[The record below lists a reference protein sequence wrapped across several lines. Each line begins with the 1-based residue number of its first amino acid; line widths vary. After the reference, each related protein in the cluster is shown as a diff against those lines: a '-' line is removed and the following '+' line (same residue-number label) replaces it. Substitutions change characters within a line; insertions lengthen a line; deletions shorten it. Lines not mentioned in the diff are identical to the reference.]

1 MDKTITKY
9 GTIALSVLISI
20 GVFLFWYIAYP
31 HAMSYQEQYQLF
43 LWTSDYFV
51 DRLSVPGG
59 FASWIGEFIVQFY
72 YVEWLGALLL
82 SLLLV
87 AFGRAAGWIPAVLVL
102 WLLGDP
108 SVKLGYVVAL
118 LIAVGAHRLNTI
130 KWSRLAW
137 CEVAF
142 VPVIYWLTG
151 PLAWVYVLLR
161 MYRYGLKSWPMPLCL
176 LALQLLAYRLLLT
189 QWTLEMTMMPAQYY
203 RTPMMMPTL
212 MWLTPLITVFTM
224 VVQRR
229 CLSAKWLLPVQA
241 AVFIAL
247 CFLGISKGYDKE
259 MYELIRQDYL
269 VRHEHWDEI
278 VTRAKEY
285 QVKTAFS
292 SVCVN
297 LALSQKH
304 QLADRMFDF
313 YQSDENALIMPRIRD
328 LTSMLPSAEAF
339 WRLGMVNSALRYFF
353 DTQESIL
360 DGSMSGRC
368 TKRIAECMIV
378 NGHYKTAKKQLNL
391 LKKSLFYHDWAV
403 NAEALLGDEAAIN
416 AHPVY
421 GKLRQL
427 RYKNDFLYSHLELY
441 KMFGLLFMNNTQNTM
456 ALEYF
461 MGQMLLE
468 GQMQGFQQ
476 YMPMAE
482 KYSGYREMPIGYQDA
497 MMCIQKQGNVPGSP
511 YAAYVKRMMAQK
523 TKNEDNDEAH

>member
-1 MDKTITKY
+1 MNKAITKY
-9 GTIALSVLISI
+9 GIIALSVLISI

-43 LWTSDYFV
+43 LWTSDYFLNRV
-51 DRLSVPGG
+51 SVPGG

-82 SLLLV
+82 SLLIV
-87 AFGRAAGWIPAVLVL
+87 ALGWTAGWIPAALVL

-118 LIAVGAHRLNTI
+118 LMAVGAHRINPV
-130 KWSRLAW
+130 KWGRQAW
-137 CEVAF
+137 SEVA
-142 VPVIYWLTG
+142 VIPVIYWLTG

-161 MYRYGLKSWPMPLCL
+161 MYRYGLKSWFMPLCL
-176 LALQLLAYRLLLT
+176 LTTQLLAYRFLLT
-189 QWTLEMTMMPAQYY
+189 QWTLEMTLMPAQYY
-203 RTPMMMPTL
+203 RTPMMMPVL
-212 MWLTPLITVFTM
+212 MWLIPLLTVLTI
-224 VVQRR
+224 VVQHRIHTV
-229 CLSAKWLLPVQA
+229 KWLLPVQVA
-241 AVFIAL
+241 IVIVL
-247 CFLGISKGYDKE
+247 VWLGVNKGYDKE

-269 VRHEHWDEI
+269 VRQERWDEI
-278 VTRAKEY
+278 VNRAKEY
-285 QVKTAFS
+285 QVKTPFS

-304 QLADRMFDF
+304 LLADRMFDF

-339 WRLGMVNSALRYFF
+339 WRLGMVNSSLRYYF

-378 NGHYKTAKKQLNL
+378 NGHYKTARKHLNL
-391 LKKSLFYHDWAV
+391 LKKSLFYREWAI

-441 KMFGLLFMNNTQNTM
+441 KMLGLLFMNNTKNTM

-468 GQMQGFQQ
+468 GQVQGFQQ

-497 MMCIQKQGNVPGSP
+497 MMCIQKQGNAPGSP
-511 YAAYVKRMMAQK
+511 YAGYVKRMVTQK
-523 TKNEDNDEAH
+523 SKNEDNDGAH